1 MKGFGKGVK
10 VKQTTEQPTDKQI
23 FLNLVNSLD
32 KCWDRTQY
40 LEEKIM
46 LGISSYEEPLYQII
60 EDLIFVYYGE
70 FKAGITLWWIFDRFD
85 EKDDL
90 LPVTVS
96 IDGGEEKQEFIKT
109 SIQLWNFLNSFK
121 SLLFKGILEP
131 ILKLTV
137 SIIGSIFVLIPYLF
151 CRGLAKAK

>member
-85 EKDDL
+85 EKGDL

-121 SLLFKGILEP
+121 QK
-131 ILKLTV
+131 
-137 SIIGSIFVLIPYLF
+137 
-151 CRGLAKAK
+151 